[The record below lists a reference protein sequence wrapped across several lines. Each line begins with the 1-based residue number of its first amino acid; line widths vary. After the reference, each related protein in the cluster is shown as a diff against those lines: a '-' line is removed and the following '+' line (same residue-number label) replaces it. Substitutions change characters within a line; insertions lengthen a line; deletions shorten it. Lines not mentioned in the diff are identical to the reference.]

1 MSLKCPGGEILT
13 CLGSEILYI
22 FFEICVLV
30 KYLKITIY
38 MKESHER
45 NAIYQAGL
53 VRRAG

>member
-22 FFEICVLV
+22 FFEICMLV

-45 NAIYQAGL
+45 NAIYQTGL